1 MSFIKI
7 KRGIIFLLALSIFLV
22 IHSTLAFAVAP
33 DHTVQ
38 LHAHSTY
45 SKACIAG
52 FCELGRWNPNIP
64 NDAQIINKIKTYMN
78 DPGELIKDCDAPTI
92 PPEFRPPSEGGTGTI
107 ADKKAFEKAC
117 AILTWEFWTIE
128 IEAANKQ
135 ILVFGL
141 LEPKDNCKRA
151 AESEL
156 TDLAITDY
164 NVIIDQESLN
174 NEKENVILNQK
185 ELNKMGIL

>member
-1 MSFIKI
+1 M
-7 KRGIIFLLALSIFLV
+7 LALSIFLV

-52 FCELGRWNPNIP
+52 FCELGKWDPNIP

-78 DPGELIKDCDAPTI
+78 NPDKLVEDCDARPTI
-92 PPEFRPPSEGGTGTI
+92 PQEFDDSAGCPNNCPN
-107 ADKKAFEKAC
+107 KKAFEKAC